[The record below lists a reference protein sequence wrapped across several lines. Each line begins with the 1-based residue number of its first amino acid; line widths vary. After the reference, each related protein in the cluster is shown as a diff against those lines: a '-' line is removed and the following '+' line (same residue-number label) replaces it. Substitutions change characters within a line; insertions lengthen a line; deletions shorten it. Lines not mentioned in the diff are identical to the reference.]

1 MKTVNVV
8 AAIICDD
15 YKRKTKIFATQ
26 RGYGDYKD
34 GWEFPGG
41 KIEEGE
47 TPEEALVREIREEL
61 GAEIEVHDLI
71 DIIDYDYE
79 TFHLHMNC
87 YWATVAE
94 GKLQLLE
101 HEAAKWLEVSDLRSV
116 DWLPADL
123 DLLPKLAEAMV
134 DKNVEYYDENADSFF
149 AGSVNADMSYERDR
163 FVALLPEHGH
173 VLDAGCGSGRD
184 SKAFMDAG
192 FSVTAFDAS
201 KEMRKRASEYL
212 GQEVLD
218 MRFED
223 INFNNEFDGVWACAS
238 LLHVPVDQLPQTMRK
253 LNASLKSGGV
263 IYASF
268 KYGDGTKM
276 RGSRTFSDFNE
287 KSIVPLFEDAG
298 FEILFNESG
307 NDNRPGRADEMWVN
321 AIARKNG
328 IY

>member
-71 DIIDYDYE
+71 DVIDYDYE

-101 HEAAKWLEVSDLRSV
+101 HEAAKWLEVNDLRSV

-123 DLLPKLAEAMV
+123 ALLPKIAEAMV
-134 DKNVEYYDENADSFF
+134 DKNVEYYDMNADSFF

-163 FVALLPEHGH
+163 FIALLSEHGH

-184 SKAFMDAG
+184 SKAFLEAG
-192 FSVTAFDAS
+192 FFVTAFDAS
-201 KEMRKRASEYL
+201 EEMRKRASEYL

-223 INFNNEFDGVWACAS
+223 IDFHNEFDGVWACAS
-238 LLHVPVDQLPQTMRK
+238 LLHVPVDQLPETMKK
-253 LNASLKSGGV
+253 LNVSLKSGGV

-276 RGSRTFSDFNE
+276 RGDRRFSDFNE
-287 KSIVPLFEDAG
+287 KSIVKLFEDAG
-298 FEILFNESG
+298 FEILFNEVG
-307 NDNRPGRADEMWVN
+307 TDNRPGREDEMWVN
-321 AIARKNG
+321 AIGKKKL
-328 IY
+328 I